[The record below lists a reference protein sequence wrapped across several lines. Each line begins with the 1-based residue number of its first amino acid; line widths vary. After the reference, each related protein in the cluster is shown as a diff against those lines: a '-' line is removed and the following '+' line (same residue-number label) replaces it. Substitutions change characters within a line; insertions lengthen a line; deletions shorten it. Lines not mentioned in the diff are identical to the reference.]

1 MPELAEEM
9 YVVVSLGALSVLI
22 VVSNVSVYA
31 LVCFNKRLRTYT
43 NWFTLSLA
51 VSDILAGAVLMPLTL
66 FKPESVVVT
75 YLSHLILLW
84 GVVNICALTYD
95 RFVAAMMPLQY
106 PCRIPKIFKRTL
118 VAVWLIPTIIS
129 LLPLFWATDRASIF
143 HKWYIACLEVFGVVV
158 PYIFISVAYIRIFKQ
173 VRHSLALRKKF
184 VSAIKQINE
193 PRRISQDAKVAKVFC
208 IISAA
213 FLFSWMPII
222 YMTTADIFFGRLDI
236 VPSVLGTISFYIIAV
251 ASLVN
256 PFVYAF
262 LKPDF
267 KVVIRNIC
275 RKSKRE
281 EAISMK
287 PLQPFQVKKETAS
300 ES

>member
-1 MPELAEEM
+1 MPELAYLRYSKE
-9 YVVVSLGALSVLI
+9 LS
-22 VVSNVSVYA
+22 
-31 LVCFNKRLRTYT
+31 CC
-43 NWFTLSLA
+43 
-51 VSDILAGAVLMPLTL
+51 
-66 FKPESVVVT
+66 
-75 YLSHLILLW
+75 
-84 GVVNICALTYD
+84 VVNPNNYQLT
-95 RFVAAMMPLQY
+95 
-106 PCRIPKIFKRTL
+106 
-118 VAVWLIPTIIS
+118 
-129 LLPLFWATDRASIF
+129 LFWATDRASIF
-143 HKWYIACLEVFGVVV
+143 HKRYIACLEVFGVVI
-158 PYIFISVAYIRIFKQ
+158 PYIVISVAYILIFKQ

-193 PRRISQDAKVAKVFC
+193 PRRISQDVFW

-222 YMTTADIFFGRLDI
+222 YMTTADIFFGRFDI
-236 VPSVLGTISFYIIAV
+236 VPSVLRTISYYIIAV

-256 PFVYAF
+256 PFVYAL

-287 PLQPFQVKKETAS
+287 PLQPCQVKKETAS

>member
-1 MPELAEEM
+1 M
-9 YVVVSLGALSVLI
+9 
-22 VVSNVSVYA
+22 
-31 LVCFNKRLRTYT
+31 
-43 NWFTLSLA
+43 
-51 VSDILAGAVLMPLTL
+51 
-66 FKPESVVVT
+66 
-75 YLSHLILLW
+75 
-84 GVVNICALTYD
+84 
-95 RFVAAMMPLQY
+95 
-106 PCRIPKIFKRTL
+106 
-118 VAVWLIPTIIS
+118 
-129 LLPLFWATDRASIF
+129 
-143 HKWYIACLEVFGVVV
+143 FGVVI
-158 PYIFISVAYIRIFKQ
+158 PYIVISVAYILIFKQ

-222 YMTTADIFFGRLDI
+222 YMTTADIFFGRFDI
-236 VPSVLGTISFYIIAV
+236 VPSVLRTILYHIIAV

-256 PFVYAF
+256 TFVYAF

-287 PLQPFQVKKETAS
+287 PLQPCQVKKETAS